1 MNQDEELLIRKAQRG
16 NIAAFE
22 ELVKRY
28 EDKVMSIIFNML
40 NDAEDARDVYQD
52 VFMKVF
58 LTIKKF
64 RFQSKFYTWLFRIAV
79 NTSINYRKKRTSQQ
93 KETLENY
100 IEENKHDAE
109 ITIQNNSDNPE
120 KHLLDMEL
128 GKHIQRSI
136 NLLSPKQKAV
146 FVLRHYHGY
155 KLAEIAEILNCA
167 EGTVKNYLFRSLQK
181 LKKELKEFR
190 LN

>member
-1 MNQDEELLIRKAQRG
+1 MNQNEELLIRKAQRG

-28 EDKVMSIIFNML
+28 ENKVMSIILDML
-40 NDAEDARDVYQD
+40 NDVEDARDVYQD

-79 NTSINYRKKRTSQQ
+79 NTSINFRKKRTSQQ
-93 KETLENY
+93 NKATEEY
-100 IEENKHDAE
+100 QEENSLE
-109 ITIQNNSDNPE
+109 TQNIIQSNYQNPE
-120 KHLLDMEL
+120 KQLLNIEL
-128 GKHIQRSI
+128 SNTIQKSI

-146 FVLRHYHGY
+146 FLLRHYHGY
-155 KLAEIAEILNCA
+155 KLTEIAEIMGCA
-167 EGTVKNYLFRSLQK
+167 DGTVKNYLFRSVQK
-181 LKKELKEFR
+181 MKKELKEFR
-190 LN
+190 SN

>member
-1 MNQDEELLIRKAQRG
+1 MNQNEELLIRKAQRG

-28 EDKVMSIIFNML
+28 ENKVMSIILDML
-40 NDAEDARDVYQD
+40 NDVEDARDVYQD

-79 NTSINYRKKRTSQQ
+79 NTSINFRKKRTSQQ
-93 KETLENY
+93 NKATEEFQ
-100 IEENKHDAE
+100 EENSLE
-109 ITIQNNSDNPE
+109 TQNIIQSNYQNPE
-120 KHLLDMEL
+120 KQLLNIEL
-128 GKHIQRSI
+128 SNTIQKSI

-146 FVLRHYHGY
+146 FLLRHYHGY
-155 KLAEIAEILNCA
+155 KLTEIAEIMDCA
-167 EGTVKNYLFRSLQK
+167 DGTVKNYLFRSVQK
-181 LKKELKEFR
+181 MKKELKEFR
-190 LN
+190 SN

>member
-40 NDAEDARDVYQD
+40 NDAEDSRD

>member
-1 MNQDEELLIRKAQRG
+1 MNKDEELLIRKAQRG

-22 ELVKRY
+22 ELVKQY
-28 EDKVMSIIFNML
+28 DDKVMSIILNML
-40 NDAEDARDVYQD
+40 NDADDAHDVYQD

-79 NTSINYRKKRTSQQ
+79 NTTINYRKKRTSRQNTAHEEFQ
-93 KETLENY
+93 
-100 IEENKHDAE
+100 EENNYETEMVNQINSTTPEKQLLNKE
-109 ITIQNNSDNPE
+109 LSDNIE
-120 KHLLDMEL
+120 
-128 GKHIQRSI
+128 RSI
-136 NLLSPKQKAV
+136 KCLSPKQKTV

-155 KLAEIAEILNCA
+155 KLTEISKIMNCA

-181 LKKELKEFR
+181 LKNELKEFR
-190 LN
+190 QN

>member
-40 NDAEDARDVYQD
+40 NDAEDSRDVYQD

>member
-1 MNQDEELLIRKAQRG
+1 MNQNEELLIRKAQRG

-22 ELVKRY
+22 ELVKQY
-28 EDKVMSIIFNML
+28 EDKVMSIILNML
-40 NDAEDARDVYQD
+40 NDVEDAHDVYQD

-79 NTSINYRKKRTSQQ
+79 NTAINFRKKRTSRQN
-93 KETLENY
+93 KTHEINLEDNNHET
-100 IEENKHDAE
+100 E
-109 ITIQNNSDNPE
+109 IVTQANSDNPE
-120 KHLLDMEL
+120 KHLLNRELSNNIKRSME
-128 GKHIQRSI
+128 R
-136 NLLSPKQKAV
+136 LSPKQKTV

-155 KLAEIAEILNCA
+155 KLAEISEIMDCA

-181 LKKELKEFR
+181 LKNELKEFK